1 MRPCSIVVSGNKKR
15 RSAHTETRRPGPDIL
30 GINLFIPRRPL
41 GERGDN
47 FIGSPYT
54 SYSPFIASCLL
65 IAIMQ
70 SQELDF
76 LKMTVLSD
84 RKVPLAAWVA
94 QPAKKRRVGPDHRAR
109 RRWSSSL
116 NTAFNLQAPS
126 VRCHRIFR
134 NRTNRN
140 HSDLSWP
147 WWQDFSEPFRLI
159 LTLAAGYFGTTRIF
173 RNQL

>member
-1 MRPCSIVVSGNKKR
+1 MQPCSIVVSGNKKR

-30 GINLFIPRRPL
+30 GMNVFIPRRPSR
-41 GERGDN
+41 ERGDN

-54 SYSPFIASCLL
+54 SYSPFTASCLL

-76 LKMTVLSD
+76 LKMSVLSD

-94 QPAKKRRVGPDHRAR
+94 QPAKKRRVGPD

-126 VRCHRIFR
+126 VRAK
-134 NRTNRN
+134 
-140 HSDLSWP
+140 SS
-147 WWQDFSEPFRLI
+147 
-159 LTLAAGYFGTTRIF
+159 A
-173 RNQL
+173 